1 MTTLRIIKAS
11 QLSEKDVYDF
21 LKNAHQIDIQSV
33 LKSGYLLEID
43 GKICGCFVLE
53 EMTDHIFELKKFYLI
68 STEAIKIPPLFEAI
82 LTIAKEKKA
91 KKVYVYSQKLMT
103 DIILES
109 FNFYPQEDTV
119 FPKKEG
125 EDEGKWWFYTMP
137 D

>member
-1 MTTLRIIKAS
+1 MKIIKAS
-11 QLSEKDVYDF
+11 QFPEKYIHDF
-21 LKNAHQIDIQSV
+21 LKNAHQIDIKTV
-33 LKSGYLLEID
+33 LELGYILEID

-53 EMTDHIFELKKFYLI
+53 EMTDKIFELNKFYLI

-82 LTIAKEKKA
+82 LTIAKEKNA

-125 EDEGKWWFYTMP
+125 ESEGKWWFYTIQ